1 MNVMMAAIKILLLV
15 TTAANQALMVLRPC
29 AVTAACVFLNST
41 VVVTEL
47 NVTMALMNLTYIPS
61 AIIAQKRDII
71 PAQVFPGTV
80 ESSVMAFQLVQI
92 DGTSYFQFANLTL
105 AQTNQMGLLFPSAVR
120 RPASTS
126 VKMDPCA

>member
-1 MNVMMAAIKILLLV
+1 
-15 TTAANQALMVLRPC
+15 
-29 AVTAACVFLNST
+29 
-41 VVVTEL
+41 
-47 NVTMALMNLTYIPS
+47 MALMNLTYITS
-61 AIIAQKRDII
+61 VIIAQKSDII

-92 DGTSYFQFANLTL
+92 DGTSYSQFANLTQV
-105 AQTNQMGLLFPSAVR
+105 QTNQMGLLFPSAVR